1 MPRTLIPKRSH
12 DYEVEDDILSA
23 SNDVLSASLDGRDE
37 DEESLILSAST
48 AAAAAALAN
57 GAEASMSLADV
68 DMPHHRSS
76 ARYSK
81 SASFKR
87 VCMFLILSTSIAALV
102 TYLLRDRIDIDAL
115 DLNVPLEWLGLHSA
129 FVLETS
135 DSLPEYGADLLV
147 YRHVKTK
154 AKLAA
159 LIPKQPMQGMD
170 KAFGIG
176 FRTKP
181 TSSNGVAHILEHSVL
196 CGSKKYMAKD
206 PFVYLLKGSLHTFLN
221 AFTYADRTLYPVA
234 SRNSKDFLN
243 LVDVYLDAVFNPRCI
258 TDEGW
263 WVLRQEGWRYVDEG
277 NGLEIKGVVYS
288 EMLGAYSDPD
298 ELLFQTSQSMLF
310 PDNTYFW
317 DSGGAPSDISSLT
330 REEYVSFYERHYH
343 PTNSKTF
350 ITGNTKDVKAVMHV
364 LDGYLKKYELDESTR
379 EQSRIAFQSKKFE
392 EPVRTSQPY
401 PSGISS
407 GGDDN
412 DNDDNGGRRADE
424 DADEYD
430 DDDSGGRNMLITW
443 LLDDDKRHLSP
454 TEELAFRILDDML
467 LGSSSSVLYKALA
480 DSALGEEVIADGIDR
495 SMLQMTF
502 QVGMKGIQDEKGIV
516 QTEEVIMQT
525 LFALA
530 EEGFDKDNIQSSLN
544 SFEFSVSDLMS
555 CNELRCLL
563 FCLYLSRLHS
573 KPNFVCYHPYYTFR
587 SFF

>member
-12 DYEVEDDILSA
+12 DYEVENDALPA
-23 SNDVLSASLDGRDE
+23 SSDGRDE

-57 GAEASMSLADV
+57 GAEASMSIADV
-68 DMPHHRSS
+68 GMTHHRSS
-76 ARYSK
+76 VRRNK
-81 SASFKR
+81 SASSNRRCGSFNR
-87 VCMFLILSTSIAALV
+87 ACIFLILSTSVAALV
-102 TYLLRDRIDIDAL
+102 AYLLRDRIDMAD
-115 DLNVPLEWLGLHSA
+115 VPLEWLGLHSA

-135 DSLPEYGADLLV
+135 DDLPEYGADLLV
-147 YRHVKTK
+147 YRHVKTD

-159 LIPKQPMQGMD
+159 LVPKQPTQGMD

-243 LVDVYLDAVFNPRCI
+243 LVDVYLDAVFNPRCV

-298 ELLFQTSQSMLF
+298 EVLYQTSQSLLF

-330 REEYVSFYERHYH
+330 REDYVSFYERHYH

-350 ITGNTKDVKAVMHV
+350 VTGDGKDVKAVMHL
-364 LDGYLKKYELDESTR
+364 LDGYLKKYERDESTR
-379 EQSRIAFQSKKFE
+379 EQSRIAFQPKKFE

-401 PSGISS
+401 PSGSS
-407 GGDDN
+407 GGG
-412 DNDDNGGRRADE
+412 DNDDDGRRAEE
-424 DADEYD
+424 DADEYND
-430 DDDSGGRNMLITW
+430 DDGGGRNMLITW
-443 LLDDDKRHLSP
+443 LLDDDKQRLSP

-480 DSALGEEVIADGIDR
+480 DSALGEEVIADGVDR
-495 SMLQMTF
+495 SMLQMSF
-502 QVGMKGIQDEKGIV
+502 QVGMKGIEDEKGVV

-530 EEGFDKDNIQSSLN
+530 EEGFDKDDIQSSLN
-544 SFEFSVSDLMS
+544 SFEFSVSDLRVGM
-555 CNELRCLL
+555 ELSS
-563 FCLYLSRLHS
+563 LSFGS
-573 KPNFVCYHPYYTFR
+573 AYQGGFR
-587 SFF
+587 AL